1 MREVKIC
8 TVFTE
13 YQNHELPATDT
24 NLLARAQVAARSAYA
39 PYSQYYVGAAL
50 LLDDGRVVTGN
61 NQENAAYPS
70 GLCAERVALFAA
82 GAQGGSQEIAAIAIA
97 AYNASGFT
105 PKPVSPCGAC
115 RQVLLEYEKRQQK
128 PIRIILSG
136 AGNSYIAPSAVSLM
150 PLYFDSSFL

>member
-13 YQNHELPATDT
+13 YQNPELPATDA
-24 NLLARAQVAARSAYA
+24 NLVARAQEAARNAYA
-39 PYSQYYVGAAL
+39 PYSQFHVGAAL
-50 LLDDGRVVTGN
+50 LLDDGRITTGN
-61 NQENAAYPS
+61 NQENTAYPS

-82 GAQGGSQEIAAIAIA
+82 GSQGGSRKIVAIAIA
-97 AYNASGFT
+97 AYNASGFS

-136 AGNSYIAPSAVSLM
+136 VESSYVAPSAVSLM